1 MQNAI
6 CKSVFIFSLTE
17 LIFDND
23 LTKTLLIM
31 ADKAKMVAQS
41 RTVLQ
46 VRKANDTMLMLVV
59 NKFEKVIVSKFLKYI
74 LTF

>member
-1 MQNAI
+1 MQYVNQF
-6 CKSVFIFSLTE
+6 FIFSLTE
-17 LIFDND
+17 LIFEND

-46 VRKANDTMLMLVV
+46 VKKENHTMVV
-59 NKFEKVIVSKFLKYI
+59 VKQARDSDSLEVFKV